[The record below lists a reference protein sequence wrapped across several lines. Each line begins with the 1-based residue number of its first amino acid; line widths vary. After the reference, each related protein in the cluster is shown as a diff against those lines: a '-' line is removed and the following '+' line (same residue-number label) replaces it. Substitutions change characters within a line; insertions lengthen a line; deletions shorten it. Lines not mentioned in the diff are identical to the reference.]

1 MAGLQRH
8 LPKLSIE
15 NIRFKS
21 DEALLVV
28 QQAQQMAET
37 WGADVVVTQNLKVEL
52 LSKSKEPILEIVRCP
67 AVWKKRKFL

>member
-1 MAGLQRH
+1 MAGLRRY

-28 QQAQQMAET
+28 QQAQQMAES
-37 WGADVVVTQNLKVEL
+37 WGEDVVITQNLKVEP
-52 LSKSKEPILEIVRCP
+52 LSKSKQPILEIVRCP
-67 AVWKKRKFL
+67 AIWKKRKFL

>member
-28 QQAQQMAET
+28 QQAQQMAES
-37 WGADVVVTQNLKVEL
+37 WGEDVVITQNLKVEL
-52 LSKSKEPILEIVRCP
+52 LSKSKQPILEIVRCP
-67 AVWKKRKFL
+67 AIWKKRKFL